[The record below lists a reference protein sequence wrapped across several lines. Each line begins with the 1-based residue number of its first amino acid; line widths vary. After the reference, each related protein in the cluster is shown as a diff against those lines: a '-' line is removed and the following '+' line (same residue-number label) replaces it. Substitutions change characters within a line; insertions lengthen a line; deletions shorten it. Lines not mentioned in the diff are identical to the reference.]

1 MTSLEKMVSDLDS
14 QINADTTLDPQIREL
29 YLQILGKIKMRPLP
43 NEPSGRSYLNS
54 PGKE

>member
-29 YLQILGKIKMRPLP
+29 YLP
-43 NEPSGRSYLNS
+43 NPRKNQNETFT
-54 PGKE
+54 E